1 MTLRDLTS
9 EIEWDRVLYSWY
21 GRALLSKDTL
31 RISKYFLL
39 GSFNNLRT
47 EYSVSSHYLAAPW
60 RVSSIPPVSRP
71 PHGQYPVSSILQLG
85 PTTSA
90 HQPED
95 TDSAS
100 PIIRWFALDFCGDAH
115 SEALSSDGWRWRAAS
130 FLLSSLFVCLFLAVY
145 KATVVAETVLP
156 ALQPVIWLAGVCL
169 TATILALDQRCACS
183 LRRSDVATML
193 HIVAH
198 LVLLFGSCSFLFS
211 GASLTPAGAQVRVIS
226 RLAPLNS
233 SSA

>member
-1 MTLRDLTS
+1 MHPTD
-9 EIEWDRVLYSWY
+9 D
-21 GRALLSKDTL
+21 
-31 RISKYFLL
+31 
-39 GSFNNLRT
+39 
-47 EYSVSSHYLAAPW
+47 
-60 RVSSIPPVSRP
+60 RP
-71 PHGQYPVSSILQLG
+71 PTFTTSAPSPTRHQTHDTPAASRSRAPLSARLSAQAPLALGILPAHLH
-85 PTTSA
+85 PTCTSFRWCTWPWIALITVFVGAPTNPTSA

-145 KATVVAETVLP
+145 KAVAETVLP

-193 HIVAH
+193 HVVAH

-233 SSA
+233 SSAHNT

>member
-1 MTLRDLTS
+1 MRPTD
-9 EIEWDRVLYSWY
+9 D
-21 GRALLSKDTL
+21 
-31 RISKYFLL
+31 
-39 GSFNNLRT
+39 
-47 EYSVSSHYLAAPW
+47 
-60 RVSSIPPVSRP
+60 RP
-71 PHGQYPVSSILQLG
+71 PTA
-85 PTTSA
+85 TTSA
-90 HQPED
+90 PPSTHRETPAAGDSRALRSASSVLAGVHFQPEPVPFRECVVFVGAPTNPASTLQQPED

-183 LRRSDVATML
+183 LRRRDVATML
-193 HIVAH
+193 HVVAH

-233 SSA
+233 SSAHNT

>member
-1 MTLRDLTS
+1 MHPTD
-9 EIEWDRVLYSWY
+9 D
-21 GRALLSKDTL
+21 
-31 RISKYFLL
+31 
-39 GSFNNLRT
+39 
-47 EYSVSSHYLAAPW
+47 
-60 RVSSIPPVSRP
+60 RP
-71 PHGQYPVSSILQLG
+71 PTFTTSAPSPTRHQTRDTPAASRSRAPLSARLSAQAPPALPAHLQ
-85 PTTSA
+85 PTCTSLRRCTWPCIALITVFVGAPTNPTSA

-130 FLLSSLFVCLFLAVY
+130 FLLSSLFVCLIEAVY

-193 HIVAH
+193 HVVAH

-233 SSA
+233 SSAHNT

>member
-1 MTLRDLTS
+1 MHPTD
-9 EIEWDRVLYSWY
+9 D
-21 GRALLSKDTL
+21 
-31 RISKYFLL
+31 
-39 GSFNNLRT
+39 
-47 EYSVSSHYLAAPW
+47 
-60 RVSSIPPVSRP
+60 RP
-71 PHGQYPVSSILQLG
+71 PTF
-85 PTTSA
+85 TTSA
-90 HQPED
+90 PSPTRHQTRDTPAASRSRAPLSARLSAQAPLAHLQPTCTSFWCTRPWTALITVFVGAPTNPASVHRPED

-130 FLLSSLFVCLFLAVY
+130 FLLSSLFVCLIEAVY

-183 LRRSDVATML
+183 LRRRDVATML
-193 HIVAH
+193 HVVAH

-233 SSA
+233 SSAHNT